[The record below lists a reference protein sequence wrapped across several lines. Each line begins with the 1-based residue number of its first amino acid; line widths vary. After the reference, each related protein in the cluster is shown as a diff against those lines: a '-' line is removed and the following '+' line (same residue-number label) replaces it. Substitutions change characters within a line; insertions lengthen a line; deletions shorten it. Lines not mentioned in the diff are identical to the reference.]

1 MITLKH
7 LHTDNAPQAVGPY
20 SQAVKTGNLIFVSG
34 QLPLDPATGEMVKGD
49 VGAQAKQCMH
59 NILAILGS
67 ENLTAANLIKT
78 IIYLKDMNDFS
89 RVNEAYASFFDGK
102 YPARVC
108 VEVARLPKDAAM
120 EIEAVAGC

>member
-34 QLPLDPATGEMVKGD
+34 QLPLNPATGEMVKGD

-67 ENLTAANLIKT
+67 ENLTAANLVKT
-78 IIYLKDMNDFS
+78 TIYLKDMNDFS
-89 RVNEAYASFFDGK
+89 LVNEVYATFFDGK
-102 YPARVC
+102 YPARAC
-108 VEVARLPKDAAM
+108 VEVARLPKDATM
-120 EIEAVAGC
+120 EIEAVACC